1 MFPFSFAVSED
12 MGSARVKA
20 VASEMDGLRL
30 VFSIIGAMTTK
41 GFILDKPDRAVLD
54 FVGAPLLSY
63 QELVAFNSPLV
74 RRIRFGEQSAFN
86 SRLVLDLLQPARM
99 ELSDE
104 RGIMGERE
112 WIVRL
117 RPVEGSRTPVA
128 GQEEGTTTKGEE
140 AGTANLVAENQVQEV
155 NTPRTGGSDA
165 VTMQDPM
172 QEGEMLRVV
181 FSSPG
186 TINHR
191 GYLLNNPD
199 RVVLDFF
206 ETDIGNAD
214 AHRKFSNEWIKG
226 IRFGHPIP
234 HGVRVVFDSR
244 SRVDMDL
251 KLVTRTEDGGQ
262 ELVLRLNKGGQSLVQ
277 QPVAEK
283 LDSPPQS
290 GPEKSVSSIPTPSS
304 MDAVAPTR
312 PIPEIP
318 VRLRNRSASVEA
330 TASVRDEALH
340 EATRQE
346 IPYDQ
351 LDLVVPKKK
360 PEPPVLASRV
370 HPGYR
375 TKSQTVI
382 VIDPGHGGI
391 DPGACGREGTR
402 EKDVTLAVAKRLFD
416 KMDGVQNCR
425 VVLTRHDDRFLTL
438 RNRIAIAHRARA
450 DLFLSLHAD
459 AYRDPNIHGAS
470 VFCLADGVQITL
482 DEKDQQ
488 LAHRE
493 NASGTIQASAV
504 SSDDQETLME
514 LLQLDAI
521 KRLAIADSVKFGSR
535 LIQALGSQP
544 GINIHYPRVKRVNF
558 LVLKNPGIPS
568 SLVEMAFLSNRQDE
582 RRMVNSDY
590 QDAVA
595 EGLASGICKFFRF
608 NPTKKV

>member
-1 MFPFSFAVSED
+1 MRVLMKRRSLLQVLAVSAGGVMFPFSFAVSED
-12 MGSARVKA
+12 MGSARVKV

-30 VFSIIGAMTTK
+30 VFSIIGEMTTK

-63 QELVAFNSPLV
+63 RELVAFSSPLV
-74 RRIRFGEQSAFN
+74 RRIRFGEQSPFN
-86 SRLVLDLLQPARM
+86 SRLVLDLQQPARM

-117 RPVEGSRTPVA
+117 RLVEGSRTPVA
-128 GQEEGTTTKGEE
+128 GQEEEAAAKGEE
-140 AGTANLVAENQVQEV
+140 AGTANRVAENQVQEV
-155 NTPRTGGSDA
+155 NTPRTGGGDA
-165 VTMQDPM
+165 VTMQDPT

-251 KLVTRTEDGGQ
+251 KLVTRTVGMGQ
-262 ELVLRLNKGGQSLVQ
+262 ELVLRLNKGGQPLVQ

-290 GPEKSVSSIPTPSS
+290 GPEKNVSSLPTPSS

-312 PIPEIP
+312 PLPEIP
-318 VRLRNRSASVEA
+318 VRLKDRAASVEA
-330 TASVRDEALH
+330 TASVRGEALH
-340 EATRQE
+340 EATRPE

-351 LDLVVPKKK
+351 LDQVVPKKK
-360 PEPPVLASRV
+360 PESPLLANRV
-370 HPGYR
+370 PGYR

-425 VVLTRHDDRFLTL
+425 VVLTRNDDRFLTL
-438 RNRIAIAHRARA
+438 RNRIAIAHGAQA

-459 AYRDPNIHGAS
+459 AYRDPSIHGAS
-470 VFCLADGVQITL
+470 VF
-482 DEKDQQ
+482 
-488 LAHRE
+488 
-493 NASGTIQASAV
+493 
-504 SSDDQETLME
+504 
-514 LLQLDAI
+514 
-521 KRLAIADSVKFGSR
+521 
-535 LIQALGSQP
+535 
-544 GINIHYPRVKRVNF
+544 
-558 LVLKNPGIPS
+558 
-568 SLVEMAFLSNRQDE
+568 RQ
-582 RRMVNSDY
+582 
-590 QDAVA
+590 
-595 EGLASGICKFFRF
+595 G
-608 NPTKKV
+608 